1 MSEGRNGEDQN
12 NDDDQA
18 VTAASVSNEA
28 AAPGTDEREH
38 PAAMNDST
46 ERDTDMSEDSEA
58 RDRSDTTDS
67 EDEDAAKENR
77 TVQFSVVFDDD
88 EDGDFAIISGDGT
101 LTDDDSALS
110 PEDQDAV
117 DADSIGANAVDE
129 DVRSEGNGAEAGSAV
144 DANAN
149 ASTSFEA
156 GPESDSVA
164 DADTGAEFSGN
175 ADAESV
181 SAQAGHGA
189 AETGQFS
196 YDVESSDARGTNVQ
210 NSAAQNATNADHHS
224 SDAAAGQLESS
235 GSYATNAPEA
245 AGATAADYEESE
257 NAASDIDIAARN
269 AERVEAT
276 LGLAQSQATIFP
288 TGTSTR
294 DAGADSTERIASR
307 LDREI
312 ISRRDDTMLLKAYPN
327 FALDH
332 LTVTNRK
339 TGRSVLDDVDMAFHA
354 GRLYAIFVDDEEQRT
369 TLMAVMG
376 GFIRAD
382 SGQVLLKSANI
393 NELEIGEIRGHRIGM
408 VPQRFALREDLDAVA
423 NLVYAMD
430 ASGRTFLKPK
440 PVVARD
446 LLSQVGCEDIHAGV
460 PVRELPEVDRR
471 RMAIARAISCEASVI
486 IIDAPTAGLDDAQ
499 TQEILS
505 LLTAISRSRNT
516 RRSVIMLTSSDADC
530 EAADAVYDVDE

>member
-12 NDDDQA
+12 NDDDQS

-117 DADSIGANAVDE
+117 DADSIGANTVDE

-144 DANAN
+144 EANA
-149 ASTSFEA
+149 SFEA

-210 NSAAQNATNADHHS
+210 NSAEQNTTNADHHS

-245 AGATAADYEESE
+245 DSATAADYEESE

-288 TGTSTR
+288 TGTSTP
-294 DAGADSTERIASR
+294 DAGADSTSSSTLRPVLR
-307 LDREI
+307 LV
-312 ISRRDDTMLLKAYPN
+312 
-327 FALDH
+327 
-332 LTVTNRK
+332 TVRW
-339 TGRSVLDDVDMAFHA
+339 S
-354 GRLYAIFVDDEEQRT
+354 
-369 TLMAVMG
+369 
-376 GFIRAD
+376 
-382 SGQVLLKSANI
+382 SAKF
-393 NELEIGEIRGHRIGM
+393 G
-408 VPQRFALREDLDAVA
+408 
-423 NLVYAMD
+423 
-430 ASGRTFLKPK
+430 
-440 PVVARD
+440 
-446 LLSQVGCEDIHAGV
+446 
-460 PVRELPEVDRR
+460 
-471 RMAIARAISCEASVI
+471 
-486 IIDAPTAGLDDAQ
+486 
-499 TQEILS
+499 
-505 LLTAISRSRNT
+505 
-516 RRSVIMLTSSDADC
+516 
-530 EAADAVYDVDE
+530 